1 VPILLICIEAK
12 KQQPDD
18 DSALNTTFVARHN
31 SGSETGS
38 QGLKSEDIE
47 EMDEKWIKTRNG
59 DFQAV

>member
-47 EMDEKWIKTRNG
+47 EMDENG
-59 DFQAV
+59 